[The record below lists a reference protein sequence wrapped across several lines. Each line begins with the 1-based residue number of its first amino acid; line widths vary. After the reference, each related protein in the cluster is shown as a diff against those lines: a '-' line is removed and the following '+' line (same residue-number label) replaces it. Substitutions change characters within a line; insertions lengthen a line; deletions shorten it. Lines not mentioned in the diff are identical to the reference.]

1 MNIMANEKIKIA
13 FEKEKNNI
21 VLIENNQTRKHTY
34 LTLLDYTRG
43 YEHEAYN
50 IFYWLYI
57 RGTYKNEFYKISRY
71 IDAEVALKKMA
82 NDYNELIDDLLT
94 VVNLDNEDETK
105 NNRRKSKLNF
115 GLTTL
120 LKGKVY
126 RLNIGK
132 KIKSFG
138 IKNLLNELKFD
149 TE

>member
-1 MNIMANEKIKIA
+1 
-13 FEKEKNNI
+13 
-21 VLIENNQTRKHTY
+21 
-34 LTLLDYTRG
+34 
-43 YEHEAYN
+43 
-50 IFYWLYI
+50 
-57 RGTYKNEFYKISRY
+57 
-71 IDAEVALKKMA
+71 MA

-126 RLNIGK
+126 RQNIGK